1 MACVLI
7 SHVVPG
13 AVVCVAG
20 GDYAVVCDCWG
31 LWWRLCCCAVFFF
44 QLCCVR
50 LVGIMLLV
58 YVKER
63 LQRHVSDVEVD
74 QVPTGMH
81 GIMVRRVW
89 SAGWVWHQRV
99 WGVLRTEC

>member
-1 MACVLI
+1 MLL
-7 SHVVPG
+7 
-13 AVVCVAG
+13 CVAG

-89 SAGWVWHQRV
+89 SAGWVWHHGEESV
-99 WGVLRTEC
+99 VSWVGVTPQACMASW